1 MATEARDSL
10 RSRAVLSI
18 LDLLGEGEI
27 GGLVDGLK
35 SVYLN
40 ETPIQNAN
48 GTYNFKGVTADS
60 RTGSNSQSVMSG
72 FGNFTET
79 PYEANVQV
87 KQATPYTFTISNPE
101 TDKVRVI
108 VSTPGLLATNSDTG
122 DTYGAAIE
130 YKFSMS
136 VNGGAY
142 TDVNAAYVWV
152 SAGTWAIEGGHLTA
166 TKPVSAIEF
175 EAQVRPVVTSFASG
189 SNYCT
194 GTVTVQPQQFDGTS
208 WTNLGSAQVVPI
220 SYSYVS
226 SDYGAGS
233 YEYSTRGTVTVRS
246 SKEKVRFIVV
256 STNVTSTAG
265 DKYNYYPSG
274 TLGITQTSFQSLVPT
289 PTITMSGKT
298 RSKYQRAHVLSVPAG
313 ASTVSFRVTRISAD
327 SSSIYLNND
336 LYVDAYN
343 EIVSMN
349 LSYPNSAIFGLR
361 IDSEQFSSVPTRAY
375 LVKGLRVRV
384 PSNYNADTR
393 VYSGVWNGTFQYA
406 VTDNPAWILFD
417 VLTNTRYGL
426 GNYISETQIDK
437 AALYTIGKYCDEL
450 VPNGFGGTEP
460 RFTINTVIAGQ
471 AEAYKLVTDI
481 TSALRGMAYW
491 DGGMVNF
498 TQDSPSD
505 ATMLY
510 GPANVIDGQFNYTGS
525 ARKDRHSVVHVT
537 WNDPEDFYRQKIE
550 YVEDAELITQ
560 YGIRKLDTL
569 AFGCTSRGQA
579 ARVGRWILYT
589 EKYESDFITF
599 KVGIDSAFV
608 RPGNIIKIQ
617 DPNRAGKRLAGR
629 LKSCS
634 SSFAELDSE
643 VTLATVPATISI
655 MMPDGTFVDR
665 QLVQAPGTY
674 NTVSWGTGLSTM
686 PVDGAM
692 WMITEPN
699 LVPVTA
705 RVLSVAQ
712 SQKPGEFEITSLE
725 HNSTKYG
732 AIENGLTLVERPTSI
747 ISPDFVQTPK
757 LLKVGEETYLS
768 APGVTAI
775 RLLITWQGDSHTY
788 DLEYRHTYNGLTS
801 NWVKTRV
808 SDNLSFELDS
818 VKKGSI
824 YEVRVTGI
832 NPLGKRSE
840 TVGETYTVLGKTKP
854 PSNVGT
860 MYAEVT
866 DQGVKLDWIGI
877 TDPDVR
883 TYEVRK
889 SGTPGQAWTGA
900 TLVVKTPTLTYLI
913 PPFAPA
919 GTHEWQVK
927 AIDTSD
933 NYSAVEARVSAV
945 IQAPSTPVLSTE
957 FQQQNA
963 VLSWDSAKTSF
974 PIKEYEIRHGASF
987 ATGTRVAIVTAETY
1001 VVAANWLGSRT
1012 FWVQAKDIAGN
1023 VSTAGS
1029 IAVTPIA
1036 PSAVTPTYAYKSTNM
1051 TLTWAASTPGSLTL
1065 AGYLVRQG
1073 ANWATATAVGQT
1085 TDTSYTVRVNWTT
1098 AQTFWVAPI
1107 DSAGNVGTPTSV
1119 AVPFSLPGT
1128 PSVTSTISGSN
1139 LVLTWTK
1146 PSSTLDLASY
1156 EVRFGSS
1163 FAGGTSVGVISG
1175 NTLTVPVGWLGSR
1188 TFWVAA
1194 SDLNG
1199 NTGTAGSHVSTITVP
1214 ATPTGFGVNYTQG
1227 QATLFWA
1234 SARTSLPIDYYEV
1247 RRGSSWETG
1256 SVVGKAYTNTL
1267 TLEVSWTTS
1276 ATFWVKA
1283 YDVNGNASASE
1294 GSYIA
1299 AVSGPGAVSVAHQF
1313 KDTNLILSWAAP
1325 STGSLPIKHYEVRE
1339 GATWNTGTVIGT
1351 TSDRSYSIPV
1361 NWTSGKTFWVAAVD
1375 TANNVGTAG
1384 STTTSY
1390 ATYGAVPGLTATVS
1404 QAVVTLTWQAASGG
1418 SLPISYYD
1426 IRHGGVWS
1434 SGEIIG
1440 KANTTTITIPV
1451 TWTGSRTIWVTAVD
1465 SNGQFGTSASVA
1477 VSITVPSAPSVS
1489 AAIVVAKAE
1498 LTWSA
1503 PSASLPIKEYEI
1515 RYGAS
1520 FAAGTLVATTL
1531 STAYRA
1537 AIDWTGSRTFWI
1549 AARDVNNNL
1558 GTAGSA
1564 ALNVTAPAAPTMD
1577 GSFVQD
1583 QFKLTWTEPTA
1594 SLPIEEYE
1602 VRHGATWAGGTVL
1615 GRVKG
1620 TTISTKAEWAGSRT
1634 WWVAAID
1641 VNGNVGAQASKA
1653 FSITAPSAPNVTA
1666 QVVDNNVL
1674 LYWTQSTGTLPIA
1687 TYEVRKGAT
1696 WATATSVG
1704 QKSGGFTSLFESASG
1719 VYTYLVA
1726 AIDTAGNIG
1735 PAGAVSTT
1743 VSQPPDYLLRA
1754 DDDIINVGV
1763 VTPLGV
1769 FSNVATD
1776 VDGSY
1781 VMPVNTTETQAQHF
1795 TTRSWS
1801 TPQDQVNAG
1810 FPVFIQPALSPGY
1823 YEEEIDYGTVL
1834 GGTKITVTPTGS
1846 VISGTPNVSIDIS
1859 VKMNSGDAWTTYT
1872 NVTSV
1877 FVAQFRYA
1885 KIKFNV
1891 TGDQTSLYRLTKLNV
1906 KLDVKLR
1913 NEAGMGSASATDS
1926 VSGTTATVNGVST
1939 PNPLNS
1945 AGVRVP
1951 DGAGTMVR
1959 PEQTFI
1965 DITGIEISVAAG
1977 SSARY
1982 GLFDFTDVANP
1993 AGFKVLL
2000 YDASGNRVGG
2010 NFSWAVKGY

>member
-48 GTYNFKGVTADS
+48 GTYNFKGVQADW
-60 RTGSNSQSVMSG
+60 RTGFNSQSVMAG

-108 VSTPGLLATNSDTG
+108 VSTPGLLSTNSDTG
-122 DTYGAAIE
+122 DTYGATIQ

-142 TDVNAAYVWV
+142 TDVDAAYVWV
-152 SAGTWAIEGGHLTA
+152 NSTAWAIEGGHLTA
-166 TKPVSAIEF
+166 TKPANAVQF
-175 EAQVRPVVTSFASG
+175 ETQVRPVLASG
-189 SNYCT
+189 NYVS
-194 GTVTVQPQQFDGTS
+194 GTITVQPQEFNGSTWS
-208 WTNLGSAQVVPI
+208 NLGSAQVLPI
-220 SYSYVS
+220 SYSYTDS
-226 SDYGAGS
+226 EYGGGGYS
-233 YEYSTRGTVTVRS
+233 YGTRGTATVRS
-246 SKEKVRFIVV
+246 SQAKVRFVIV
-256 STNVTSTAG
+256 SQNVTSFIS
-265 DKYNYYPSG
+265 DKYGSYPSG
-274 TLGITQTSFQSLVPT
+274 SIGIEQTSFQSLVPT

-298 RSKYQRAHVLSVPAG
+298 RSKYQRAHLLSVPSG
-313 ASTVSFRVTRISAD
+313 ASTVSFRVTRITAD

-437 AALYTIGKYCDEL
+437 AALYTIGKYCDQL

-608 RPGNIIKIQ
+608 RPGNTIKVQ

-629 LKSCS
+629 LKSCGVNT
-634 SSFAELDSE
+634 AELDSPI
-643 VTLATVPATISI
+643 TITTAPATISI

-665 QLVQAPGTY
+665 SLYQAAGTY
-674 NTVSWGTGLSTM
+674 SVVSWGDVLSTL

-699 LVPVTA
+699 LAPVTA

-712 SQKPGEFEITSLE
+712 SQKPGEFEITALE

-757 LLKVGEETYLS
+757 LLKISEETYLS

-808 SDNLSFELDS
+808 TDNLSFELDS

-840 TVGETYTVLGKTKP
+840 TVDETYTVLGKLKP
-854 PSNVGT
+854 PSNVPT
-860 MYAEVT
+860 FYANIT
-866 DQGVKLDWIGI
+866 DQGVKLDWIAI
-877 TDPDVR
+877 TDPDIK
-883 TYEVRK
+883 TYEIRK
-889 SGTPGQAWTGA
+889 SATIGQAWSAA
-900 TLVVKTPTLTYLI
+900 TLTVQTKNLTYLV
-913 PPFAPA
+913 PPFGPV
-919 GTHEWQVK
+919 GTHEWQIK

-933 NYSAVEARVSAV
+933 NYSAAEGRATVTIAS
-945 IQAPSTPVLSTE
+945 PSTLVVTSA

-974 PIKEYEIRHGASF
+974 PIQEYEIRHGATF
-987 ATGTRVAIVTAETY
+987 DTGTKVAIVTAETY
-1001 VVAANWLGSRT
+1001 SLAANWLGSRT
-1012 FWVQAKDIAGN
+1012 FWVRAKDIAGN
-1023 VSTAGS
+1023 VSTPAS
-1029 IAVTPIA
+1029 VAITPVA
-1036 PSAVTPTYAYKSTNM
+1036 PSAITPTYEYKSVNLI
-1051 TLTWAASTPGSLTL
+1051 LTWPASTPGSLPI
-1065 AGYLVRQG
+1065 AGYVVRRG
-1073 ANWATATAVGQT
+1073 STWATATAIGTT
-1085 TDTSYTVRVNWTT
+1085 TDTTYTVRVNWTS
-1098 AQTFWVAPI
+1098 AQTLWVAPI
-1107 DSAGNVGTPTSV
+1107 DSAGNLGTPTSV
-1119 AVPFSLPGT
+1119 AVPFAVPGA
-1128 PSVTSTISGSN
+1128 PSVSSAFNGQN
-1139 LVLTWTK
+1139 LVLSWSQ
-1146 PSSTLDLASY
+1146 PASTLGVASY

-1175 NTLTVPVGWLGSR
+1175 NTLTIPVGWLGSR

-1194 SDLNG
+1194 TDLNG
-1199 NTGTAGSHVSTITVP
+1199 NTGNAGSSIVTVTAP
-1214 ATPTGFGVNYTQG
+1214 ATPSGFAIAYNQG
-1227 QATLFWA
+1227 QATLSWSNA
-1234 SARTSLPIDYYEV
+1234 KTSLPIDYYEV
-1247 RRGSSWETG
+1247 RRGASWETG
-1256 SVVGKAYTNTL
+1256 AVVGKAYTNTL

-1299 AVSGPGAVSVAHQF
+1299 TITNPGAVSVAHQF

-1325 STGSLPIKHYEVRE
+1325 TAGSLPIKHYEVRE
-1339 GATWNTGTVIGT
+1339 GGSWAAGTVIGT

-1384 STTTSY
+1384 STVTTY
-1390 ATYGAVPGLTATVS
+1390 ALYAAVTSLAATVS
-1404 QAVVTLTWQAASGG
+1404 QAIVTLSWQAATGG
-1418 SLPISYYD
+1418 SLPVAFYD

-1434 SGEIIG
+1434 SGALIG
-1440 KANTTTITIPV
+1440 KANTTTISIPV

-1465 SNGQFGTSASVA
+1465 TNGQFGTSASVA
-1477 VSITVPSAPSVS
+1477 VTINVPSAPSVN

-1503 PSASLPIKEYEI
+1503 PTASLPIKEYEI
-1515 RYGAS
+1515 RHGAS

-1537 AIDWTGSRTFWI
+1537 PIDWLGSRTFWI
-1549 AARDVNNNL
+1549 AARDVNNNV

-1564 ALNVTAPAAPTMD
+1564 AVTVSAPTAPTVD
-1577 GSFVQD
+1577 GTFVLD

-1602 VRHGATWAGGTVL
+1602 VRYGATWAGGTTL

-1620 TTISTKAEWAGSRT
+1620 TTISTKAQWVGSQT

-1641 VNGNVGAQASKA
+1641 VNGNVGTPVSKSFTISA
-1653 FSITAPSAPNVTA
+1653 PTAPSMTS

-1674 LYWTQSTGTLPIA
+1674 LYWTQSTGTLPVT
-1687 TYEVRKGAT
+1687 TYELRRGAT
-1696 WATATSVG
+1696 WETAVSIG
-1704 QKSGGFTSLFESASG
+1704 QKSGGFTTVFEMTAG
-1719 VYTYLVA
+1719 VYTYFLA
-1726 AIDTAGNIG
+1726 AIDSAGNVG
-1735 PAGAVSTT
+1735 TPGAISVT
-1743 VSQPPDYLLRA
+1743 VTQPPDYVLRA
-1754 DDDIINVGV
+1754 DNDLIDAGII
-1763 VTPLGV
+1763 TPLGV
-1769 FSNVATD
+1769 FSNTVTD

-1781 VMPVNTTETQAQHF
+1781 VLPVNTTETQAQHF
-1795 TTRSWS
+1795 TTRSWA

-1810 FPVFIQPALSPGY
+1810 YPIFIQPALSPGY
-1823 YEEEIDYGTVL
+1823 YEETIDYGTPL

-1846 VISGTPNVSIDIS
+1846 VISGTPVVSIEIS
-1859 VKMNSGDAWTTYT
+1859 VKLNSGDAWTTYT
-1872 NVTSV
+1872 NVSSV
-1877 FVAQFRYA
+1877 FVSSFRYA
-1885 KIKFNV
+1885 KIRFNV
-1891 TGDQTSLYRLTKLNV
+1891 SGDQTSLYRLTKLNV
-1906 KLDVKLR
+1906 KLDAKIR
-1913 NEAGMGSASATDS
+1913 NEAGMGMASATDS

-1939 PNPLNS
+1939 PNPLNAS
-1945 AGVRVP
+1945 GNRVP

-1959 PEQTFI
+1959 PENSFI
-1965 DITGIEISVAAG
+1965 DIAAIDISVAAG

-2010 NFSWAVKGY
+2010 SFSWSVKGY